1 MINKTILITGATGF
15 IGRNFCIAAKK
26 KGCNIIALSRNKSY
40 AKCQLPDTT
49 IITSLDELSSKTT
62 INYVLNLAG
71 EPLVAGRWNKKLK
84 KSFIDSR
91 LSVTND
97 LFKYFTIRGTCPEVV
112 ISGSAVGY
120 YGAGDDNFIDETS
133 ESKNSFSQHLCSL
146 WEKSASNFQSLGS
159 RVCYLRTGIVLGE
172 GEGALKR
179 MILPF
184 KLGLGGKLGSG
195 KQWFPWIHIEDQINL
210 IFHCFEKTGLSGAI
224 NACSP
229 NPVTNS
235 DFTYTLG
242 RVLSRPVFFN
252 MPSAVA
258 ILIFG
263 EMANE
268 LLLTG
273 QRAIPKKAIDSGFR
287 FNYEDIQQA
296 LEDILTH

>member
-1 MINKTILITGATGF
+1 MTHKIILVTGATGF

-26 KGCNIIALSRNKSY
+26 KGYDIIALSRNKSY
-40 AKCQLPDTT
+40 AKYQLPDTT
-49 IITSLDELSSKTT
+49 IITSLDELPSKTI

-71 EPLVAGRWNKKLK
+71 EPLVAGRWNEKLK
-84 KSFIDSR
+84 SSFIDSR
-91 LSVTND
+91 LGVTND
-97 LFKYFTIRGTCPEVV
+97 LFKHFTIRGVHPEVV

-120 YGAGDDNFIDETS
+120 YGAGDDNFIDEAS
-133 ESKNSFSQHLCSL
+133 EPKNSFSQHLCAL

-179 MILPF
+179 MIPAF
-184 KLGLGGKLGSG
+184 KMGLGGKLGSG

-210 IFHCFEKTGLSGAI
+210 IFHCFEKTDLSGAV

-229 NPVTNS
+229 NPITNS
-235 DFTYTLG
+235 DFTHTLG
-242 RVLSRPVFFN
+242 RVLSRPIFFN
-252 MPSAVA
+252 MPSAIA
-258 ILIFG
+258 ILVFG
-263 EMANE
+263 EMASE

-287 FNYEDIQQA
+287 FNHEHIQEA
-296 LEDILTH
+296 LEHILTN